1 MNYLVEQYHI
11 NDTNLSLRKQ
21 FIALD
26 EQNIQI
32 LKQLTGWANGVA
44 DSMAKEFYDHQ
55 FAFPPTRTFYEVYAQ
70 RKQMSLE
77 QLRLHLESVQAEY
90 FRQIFEEAAKGD
102 FGPHYF
108 ERRLRVGQLHN
119 VINLPLKWYVGSYAL
134 YFKLVRKYLSRR
146 FWYRPWWR
154 AKAELAILT
163 VFNYDMQA
171 VADAFF
177 YDYLESIGMDL
188 GQVQMQSLE
197 HDLSENYRELKGTVR
212 NVLEETSRTSQFLA
226 QASTRLAEIA
236 DQSGRTTSE
245 VSLTIQQLA
254 VGASHQAESLS
265 QTRANLE
272 QSARAIEGVAQGA
285 QEQARAVN
293 RTAEAITGLVGSIQ
307 TISTGADEQ
316 AQAVLGAKGAGD
328 SLGTTITQISER
340 TRQVTNFIQNQ
351 LRVAQEG
358 QQTSRQVVTGIDQLG
373 TATEHLAQSIQELG
387 KRSGQIGAIVETIDE
402 IASQTNLLALNA
414 AIEAARAGE
423 HGKGFAVVAD
433 EVRRLAERS
442 SLATKEIR
450 TMIETVQRGSE
461 QAVEA
466 MNQTGQEVQAGVKL
480 TRQAG
485 TAFEAIAAG
494 TAESAEQMKAILNA
508 VNVIQEAA
516 EQLGQSLVVVDQV
529 AGRNRRIAQEM
540 RATSDVVL
548 EAIEQVS
555 AVVEENSAATEEMAA
570 GAAEVM
576 EAVEDIAGI
585 SEENSAAVEEVSAS
599 AEEMSTQVEEVNTSA
614 QALAEAAQTLQKL
627 IAQFKLGHTFPEVTR
642 SNISQNGTH
651 RVNTGRSIPVLE
663 YHS

>member
-1 MNYLVEQYHI
+1 MNHLVEQYHI

-21 FIALD
+21 FITLD
-26 EQNIQI
+26 QQNIEI
-32 LKQLTGWANGVA
+32 LRQLAGWANGVA
-44 DSMAKEFYDHQ
+44 DPMAREFYDHQ
-55 FAFPPTRTFYEVYAQ
+55 YAFAPTRTFYEAYAQ
-70 RKQMSLE
+70 RKQMPFE
-77 QLRLHLESVQAEY
+77 QLRHHLESVQAEY

-108 ERRLRVGQLHN
+108 ERRLKVGQLHN

-236 DQSGRTTSE
+236 NQSGRTTAE

-254 VGASHQAESLS
+254 TGASHQAEALS
-265 QTRANLE
+265 QTRSNLE

-285 QEQARAVN
+285 QEQAQAVN

-307 TISTGADEQ
+307 TISAGADEQ
-316 AQAVLGAKGAGD
+316 TQAVVGAKGAGD
-328 SLGTTITQISER
+328 SLGATIAQISER
-340 TRQVTNFIQNQ
+340 TQQVADFVQNQ
-351 LRVAQEG
+351 LHIAQEG

-373 TATEHLAQSIQELG
+373 AATEQLAQRIQELG
-387 KRSGQIGAIVETIDE
+387 KRSGQIGAIVETINE

-423 HGKGFAVVAD
+423 HGKGL
-433 EVRRLAERS
+433 RW
-442 SLATKEIR
+442 
-450 TMIETVQRGSE
+450 
-461 QAVEA
+461 
-466 MNQTGQEVQAGVKL
+466 
-480 TRQAG
+480 
-485 TAFEAIAAG
+485 
-494 TAESAEQMKAILNA
+494 
-508 VNVIQEAA
+508 
-516 EQLGQSLVVVDQV
+516 
-529 AGRNRRIAQEM
+529 
-540 RATSDVVL
+540 
-548 EAIEQVS
+548 
-555 AVVEENSAATEEMAA
+555 
-570 GAAEVM
+570 
-576 EAVEDIAGI
+576 
-585 SEENSAAVEEVSAS
+585 
-599 AEEMSTQVEEVNTSA
+599 
-614 QALAEAAQTLQKL
+614 
-627 IAQFKLGHTFPEVTR
+627 
-642 SNISQNGTH
+642 
-651 RVNTGRSIPVLE
+651 
-663 YHS
+663 